1 MITMMHMKVSINKT
15 QKFHQKKE
23 ENLLFHILILAKC
36 DVFLKHGFLIQLRV
50 GIYNKISGP
59 ACS

>member
-1 MITMMHMKVSINKT
+1 MIKKMTAQAEIE
-15 QKFHQKKE
+15 KKE

-50 GIYNKISGP
+50 GIYSKISGP

>member
-1 MITMMHMKVSINKT
+1 MKVSINKT
-15 QKFHQKKE
+15 QKCHQKKE

-50 GIYNKISGP
+50 GIYNKLSGP